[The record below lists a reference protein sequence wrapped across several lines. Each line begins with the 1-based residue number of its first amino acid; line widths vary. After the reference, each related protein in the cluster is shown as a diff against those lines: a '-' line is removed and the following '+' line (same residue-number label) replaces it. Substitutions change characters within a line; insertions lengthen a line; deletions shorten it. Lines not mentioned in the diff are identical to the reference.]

1 MNLLGGRAKTAAI
14 RNRHKRLKLLKIEI
28 NAWHALI
35 VANVAIHR
43 TPELPQDAVHH
54 IQKERFMSFSKRS
67 IPFAAAVALA
77 VAGALPARAQSWP
90 EKGITIVVPT
100 AAGGA
105 NDAMARII
113 GQGLSAR
120 LGKPVIVENK
130 AGANGAIASEFVARA
145 APDGYTIM
153 FGYIAT
159 HGINPALQKLRYD
172 PVADFEPIGMVAAS
186 PTVLVVNNAVPAK
199 NVKELVQLIKAK
211 PDSFSYATAGNGTAP
226 HIAGE
231 LFKLSIGLDV
241 VGVPYKGSAPAV
253 VDTIGGTTQYMFP
266 SLFTGYPQV
275 KGGKLRALG
284 IAGEKRSR
292 VMPEL
297 PTLTEQGVP
306 NVNLSQWYAMFAP
319 AKTPKAVIDR
329 LNMEMNAVLND
340 KATEKKIEDQGAE
353 VETGTPDQLKTL
365 VQKEVTHWK
374 SVVTA
379 AKIKID

>member
-1 MNLLGGRAKTAAI
+1 
-14 RNRHKRLKLLKIEI
+14 
-28 NAWHALI
+28 
-35 VANVAIHR
+35 
-43 TPELPQDAVHH
+43 
-54 IQKERFMSFSKRS
+54 MSFSKRS

-77 VAGALPARAQSWP
+77 VAGALPAHAQSWP

-379 AKIKID
+379 AKIRID